1 MRVVNYSDLRKN
13 LKGYLDAVYQ
23 DRQPLIVTRR
33 NNEHVVMISIDEYHS
48 LAETEYLLSEE
59 ANALPSSRPERWC
72 PAPRAQRRLNAR
84 GRELLFTEPGWRDY
98 LFWQRT
104 DRRMVKRINELIRD
118 TLRSPFQG
126 IGKPEPLR
134 HELQGCWSRR
144 IDAEHRLVYE
154 VHEQQLRIIACRYHY
169 Q

>member
-1 MRVVNYSDLRKN
+1 M
-13 LKGYLDAVYQ
+13 
-23 DRQPLIVTRR
+23 
-33 NNEHVVMISIDEYHS
+33 
-48 LAETEYLLSEE
+48 
-59 ANALPSSRPERWC
+59 
-72 PAPRAQRRLNAR
+72 NAR
-84 GRELLFTEPGWRDY
+84 GLELLFTEPGWRDY
-98 LFWQRT
+98 LHWQQT
-104 DRRMVKRINELIRD
+104 DRRTVKRINALIRD